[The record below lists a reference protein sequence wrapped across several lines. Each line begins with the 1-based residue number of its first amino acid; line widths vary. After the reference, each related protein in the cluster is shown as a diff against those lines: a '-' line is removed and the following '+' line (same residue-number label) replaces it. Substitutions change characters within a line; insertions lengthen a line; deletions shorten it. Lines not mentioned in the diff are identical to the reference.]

1 MTPDQVDHCSLWQFA
16 AAVDGW
22 NRAHGAEPKATAPSD
37 DEFDRMV
44 DAAAEREAR
53 RFNGGRSGAKDG
65 Q

>member
-1 MTPDQVDHCSLWQFA
+1 MTPDQVDRCSLWQFA

-22 NRAHGAEPKATAPSD
+22 NRAHGADPKVAAPSD
-37 DEFDRMV
+37 AEFDHMV

-53 RFNGGRSGAKDG
+53 RMQGRQSNG